1 MDGGGTMALLT
12 RSLSESPV
20 INLHFFWHLINAGFD
35 ISWGS
40 FGRKSIWLHSTCLG
54 TRISCPDSLRSR
66 LPCGLATTSVKGW
79 FLALKCALQSS
90 FVFENDL
97 IHLEDI
103 LSLRSYLSR
112 TKKIIFILLSCDD
125 SWDQLR
131 LQLQQ
136 PCASLSGGEAGIE
149 SL

>member
-1 MDGGGTMALLT
+1 MDGGRTMALLT

-54 TRISCPDSLRSR
+54 TKICCPDSLGFRVVWLQHPER
-66 LPCGLATTSVKGW
+66 L
-79 FLALKCALQSS
+79 FLLLVLKCALQSS

-97 IHLEDI
+97 I
-103 LSLRSYLSR
+103 RSYLS
-112 TKKIIFILLSCDD
+112 
-125 SWDQLR
+125 
-131 LQLQQ
+131 
-136 PCASLSGGEAGIE
+136 
-149 SL
+149 